1 MVNKTRWRQTLQ
13 KVSKNCSF
21 LHIPN
26 DSRKSGWRQKEECT
40 KPRSE
45 AARQLLLSHKSSVGL
60 MPFQISSSSS
70 YIRLLISV
78 FVESRSEEF
87 ERSFHVNSEDLVF
100 TLFNIGKRTSML
112 TRYGSRASK
121 SGSTRCSLKLRSL
134 GLKKGLPVVV
144 IASILCWRFWRIR
157 GFSLGP

>member
-1 MVNKTRWRQTLQ
+1 MTRWLTKLDVDRL
-13 KVSKNCSF
+13 SKKCLRSYSF
-21 LHIPN
+21 VHIPN

-45 AARQLLLSHKSSVGL
+45 AARQLSHKSSVGL
-60 MPFQISSSSS
+60 MPFQTSSSS

-87 ERSFHVNSEDLVF
+87 ERSFHVNSDDLVF

-112 TRYGSRASK
+112 TRYGSRARK

-134 GLKKGLPVVV
+134 ALKKGLSVVV
-144 IASILCWRFWRIR
+144 IASILCWRFWRSR